1 MSVSSYIDAAA
12 YGRVHT
18 NSGRSHMGCTIVSGV
33 ADTVFAKSVKQ
44 KNAIKSRTEAELVA
58 TAADPASQAIH
69 TRNFVDAQGCAL
81 LPSCVIYQETTR

>member
-1 MSVSSYIDAAA
+1 MSVSAHIDAAA

-33 ADTVFAKSVKQ
+33 AATVFAKSVNQ
-44 KNAIKSRTEAELVA
+44 KNAIKSRIEAELVA
-58 TAADPASQAIH
+58 TAADSASQAIH

-81 LPSCVIYQETTR
+81 LPCVIYQETTR